1 MICQDTKSSKTNS
14 YRSNKDFPT
23 FSTILKIEKSGGF
36 PAYTRAKSKNVKKN
50 KTWILIRDL
59 FEYFISSI
67 KIKKRK
73 NKTEEILNSENLF
86 QFHSHEKIQK

>member
-36 PAYTRAKSKNVKKN
+36 PAYTRAKSKNVKK
-50 KTWILIRDL
+50 
-59 FEYFISSI
+59 I
-67 KIKKRK
+67 KH
-73 NKTEEILNSENLF
+73 EFWYEICSNTLS
-86 QFHSHEKIQK
+86 QV